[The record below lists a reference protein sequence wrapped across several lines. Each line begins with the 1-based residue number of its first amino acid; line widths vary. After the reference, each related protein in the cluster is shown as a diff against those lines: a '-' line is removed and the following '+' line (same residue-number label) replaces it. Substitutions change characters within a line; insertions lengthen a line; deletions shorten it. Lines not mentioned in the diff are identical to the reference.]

1 MGRGDGLDPEV
12 VAEGGDL
19 RASNPRAPGRPLSV
33 LIMIVALVASGVL
46 AAPVADA
53 ATHARRHMPDL
64 IGLSRA
70 RVYAV
75 MRADALYFVTTG
87 PGSSNGTW
95 KEAVG
100 QSPRPGTVVPWHFQ
114 ATVRTSLANPHAPRR
129 VPRLIGLSRAR
140 TYAVMARL
148 QLYFDTRGPGS
159 TDGKWVV
166 VLRQSPAAGTR
177 VRWHATVKLVV
188 STHRPR
194 KKPVHRP
201 VRKPV
206 TTTTVK
212 KRPTCTPVT
221 TTLPPTTTTT
231 TEPTSTT
238 MPGET
243 TTTTTAP
250 PPTTTTTI
258 CKVPVTTTTLKH
270 KERPRKWRIGDA
282 TWYRYIPGHCATWYL
297 PRGTRITVRDL
308 ATGKVIHCI
317 ASDREGA
324 HGDRVVDL
332 DTAQFAEL
340 APLSKGVVVVKV
352 SW

>member
-1 MGRGDGLDPEV
+1 M

-19 RASNPRAPGRPLSV
+19 KASNPRAPWRPLSV
-33 LIMIVALVASGVL
+33 LIMIVALVATGVL
-46 AAPVADA
+46 AAPATDA
-53 ATHARRHMPDL
+53 AAAHARRHMPNL

-70 RVYAV
+70 QVYAV

-100 QSPRPGTVVPWHFQ
+100 QSPQPGTAVPWHFQ
-114 ATVRTSLANPHAPRR
+114 ATVRTSLANPHGLRR

-140 TYAVMARL
+140 TFAVMNRV
-148 QLYFDTRGPGS
+148 QLYFDPRGPGS

-177 VRWHATVKLVV
+177 VKWHATITLVV

-194 KKPVHRP
+194 AKKPVHKP

-206 TTTTVK
+206 TTTTVQK

-221 TTLPPTTTTT
+221 TTLPPTTTTS
-231 TEPTSTT
+231 EPTSTT
-238 MPGET
+238 IPGET
-243 TTTTTAP
+243 TTTVAP

-258 CKVPVTTTTLKH
+258 CKVPVTTTTVKH
-270 KERPRKWRIGDA
+270 EERPRYRIGDA

-324 HGDRVVDL
+324 HGNRVVDL
-332 DTAQFAEL
+332 DRAQFAEL
-340 APLSKGVVVVKV
+340 APLAKGVVVVKV

>member
-1 MGRGDGLDPEV
+1 M
-12 VAEGGDL
+12 AEGGDL
-19 RASNPRAPGRPLSV
+19 RASNPRASWRPLSV

-46 AAPVADA
+46 AAPVTADA

-64 IGLSRA
+64 IGLGRA
-70 RVYAV
+70 QVYAV
-75 MRADALYFVTTG
+75 MRADALYFMTTG

-95 KEAVG
+95 REAVG
-100 QSPRPGTVVPWHFQ
+100 QSPRPGTVVSWHFQ

-177 VRWHATVKLVV
+177 VKWHATITLVV

-194 KKPVHRP
+194 TKKPVRKP

-221 TTLPPTTTTT
+221 TTLPPTTTTS
-231 TEPTSTT
+231 EPTSTT
-238 MPGET
+238 IPGET
-243 TTTTTAP
+243 TTTTTP
-250 PPTTTTTI
+250 LPPTTTTTI
-258 CKVPVTTTTLKH
+258 CKVPVTTTTVKH
-270 KERPRKWRIGDA
+270 EKRRRYRIGDA

-324 HGDRVVDL
+324 HGNRVVDL